1 MTLPLHERMLNPY
14 LPATLTLSQLDSE
27 VHVWKYVD
35 EPRDRA
41 AFENALTPAERR
53 TAENTDPG
61 AEWSFLARR
70 GFLRI
75 LLSKYLHQRPATL
88 ALESDSFGRISTEY
102 SRTGLHFSIASSNSV
117 TLVAVTRGRRIGVD
131 IEDTNVDFDYWS
143 VADHFLTPTETSFLR
158 CLHPRDSK
166 KAFFRYWTRKEAFS
180 KATSRVY
187 ASPLSIE
194 VPLMECGP
202 LTLLRPDH
210 REHLAGWQ
218 LAELPV
224 DSSFA
229 AALAVQGH
237 DWVLRTMWLE
247 TPATAEAIFTC

>member
-1 MTLPLHERMLNPY
+1 MTVSLHERMLHQY
-14 LPATLTLSQLDSE
+14 LPAKLTLSQLDSE
-27 VHVWKYVD
+27 VHVWRYVD

-41 AFENALTPAERR
+41 TFESALTPSERR
-53 TAENTDPG
+53 MAENVDAG
-61 AEWSFLARR
+61 AAWSFLARR

-75 LLSKYLHQRPATL
+75 LLSKYLHQLPASL
-88 ALESDSFGRISTEY
+88 PIEPDNFGRLSMKF
-102 SRTGLHFSIASSNSV
+102 SRTGLDFSIASSNSV

-131 IEDTNVDFDYWS
+131 IEDMNVDFDYWS
-143 VADHFLTPTETSFLR
+143 VADYFLTPSEISFLR
-158 CLHPRDSK
+158 CLQPGDSK

-180 KATSRVY
+180 KATSRVH

-194 VPLMECGP
+194 VPLMEGGP
-202 LTLLRPDH
+202 LTLLRADR